1 MAICCSLCQKVP
13 LPKCPR
19 RQNVHVP
26 ECLRSQKLHRPNC
39 PRDEKSFAEMSGGE
53 VFLALF
59 DLHMCKSMFKTVKC
73 NPLNEGLLTE
83 DFFSIIYKV
92 KSSFDAS

>member
-1 MAICCSLCQKVP
+1 MLQKEEAIVLGSLK
-13 LPKCPR
+13 K
-19 RQNVHVP
+19 
-26 ECLRSQKLHRPNC
+26 
-39 PRDEKSFAEMSGGE
+39 
-53 VFLALF
+53 
-59 DLHMCKSMFKTVKC
+59 FKTAKF